1 MMLALARLPVARLT
15 RTTRGWLPVLAW
27 SALAL
32 ATALVNRSEHLPHGA
47 DRALLGVFGSIALPL
62 VAYAVVGGALGGD
75 GLRRAG
81 RPLVALGAPPARAA
95 FAAVVVTMFLTA
107 LIGAALGALIA
118 VLAHAPDDPPLV
130 MDALTSAWTSALG
143 GAAYAALFCFGAS
156 ISARGAGRGVLLAVD
171 WIVGS
176 GSGAG
181 AFLFPRAHLRNLHG
195 GDGPLAVPQWGSSV
209 SLCLIAAACAALAC
223 LLARRDRG

>member
-1 MMLALARLPVARLT
+1 MMLALARLPIARLT
-15 RTTRGWLPVLAW
+15 RTPRAWLPVFAW
-27 SALAL
+27 SALAV
-32 ATALVNRSEHLPHGA
+32 AAALVNRSEHLPHGA

-81 RPLVALGAPPARAA
+81 RPLVAFGAPPARAA
-95 FAAVVVTMFLTA
+95 FAIVVVTTLLTA
-107 LIGAALGALIA
+107 VLGAALGALVA
-118 VLAHAPDDPPLV
+118 ALAHAPDDPPLA
-130 MDALTSAWTSALG
+130 MDALTTAWTSALS
-143 GAAYAALFCFGAS
+143 GAAYASLFCFGAA
-156 ISARGAGRGVLLAVD
+156 IGARGAGRGALLALD

-195 GDGPLAVPQWGSSV
+195 GDGPLGVPQWGSSI
-209 SLCLIAAACAALAC
+209 SLCLIAAASAAFAC
-223 LLARRDRG
+223 LLARRD